1 MAFTIYSSNDAS
13 APVLDGQ
20 AGSLVNLLDKCLVA
34 GYGAKAAAGW
44 SKPYTGANKAVF
56 RQGAGSSQ
64 YYLRVLD
71 DASGT
76 SAGRAAFC
84 TGYKTMSDVDT
95 GGGQFPHAAIGL
107 GGTAA
112 NWPFRK
118 SDNAS
123 AVAVPWMVFADAL
136 TFYLSITPAANI
148 SAVSAFGDF
157 YSMAPGTS
165 DLGRCL
171 ISGYTLDTTSA
182 TTTANSSL
190 QLPQS
195 SATWVTNKAIT
206 VASAFGGY
214 GLGQPADMLGDLVKG
229 ANSIMNGVI
238 QAPNGPDSGFYIVPF
253 YLGVADS
260 KQLRGRLRG
269 YWYWL
274 HPGSAITN
282 GDVFS
287 GTGALAGKTFMAV
300 KMGASTNVLIIEI
313 SDTLE
318 TNV

>member
-1 MAFTIYSSNDAS
+1 MAFTIYSSNDDS
-13 APVLDGQ
+13 APVLNGQ

-34 GYGAKAAAGW
+34 GYGAKSGAGW
-44 SKPYTGANKAVF
+44 TKPYTGANKAVF
-56 RQGAGSSQ
+56 KQGTGSSG

-118 SDNAS
+118 SEAAS
-123 AVAVPWMVFADAL
+123 AAEVPWMVFADAL
-136 TFYLSITPAANI
+136 TFYLSIQATATI

-165 DLGRCL
+165 DLGRCF
-171 ISGYTLDTTSA
+171 IAGYIQDTAGGTV
-182 TTTANSSL
+182 TANSSL
-190 QLPQS
+190 QNPIVI
-195 SATWVTNKAIT
+195 ATWATNKAIT
-206 VASAFGGY
+206 VASAPGGY
-214 GLGQPADMLGDLVKG
+214 GFGLATDLLGDPVKG
-229 ANSIMNGVI
+229 GNAVMSGSI
-238 QAPNGPDSGFYIVPF
+238 QAPNAIDSGYYILPF
-253 YLGVADS
+253 YLGTNTN
-260 KQLRGRLRG
+260 QLRGRLRG

-274 HPGSAITN
+274 HSGSSIGH
-282 GDVFS
+282 GDIFS
-287 GTGALAGKTFMAV
+287 GTGPLAGKQFMAV
-300 KMGASTNVLIIEI
+300 KMGAATNVLIFEI